1 MNTKRGG
8 KPNPGDTVEGLFSRF
23 ADLVEKL
30 NGLAQTGKEL
40 HQVKEF
46 TRGAGVRGIYGVNV
60 RVGVGEHANEVL
72 VEPFGNIGR
81 DAQSGQAMVQDVLE
95 PVVDVFEERDRTLV
109 LAQIPGIALADVLL
123 DVHDD
128 VLVIEATSNL
138 KKYRK
143 EVLLPRAFTREQM
156 QLACNNGILEI
167 GCIG

>member
-1 MNTKRGG
+1 MSTKRGG
-8 KPNPGDTVEGLFSRF
+8 KANPGTTVEGVFSRF

-30 NGLAQTGKEL
+30 NELAQTGKEL

-46 TRGAGVRGIYGVNV
+46 TSGSGVRGIYGVNV
-60 RVGVGEHANEVL
+60 RVGLGEHANEVV
-72 VEPFGNIGR
+72 VEPFGNIRR
-81 DAQSGQAMVQDVLE
+81 DEQSGQAVVQDVLE
-95 PVVDVFEERDRTLV
+95 PVVDVFEESDHTLV
-109 LAQIPGIALADVLL
+109 VAEMPGIALADVSL

-128 VLVIEATSNL
+128 VLVIEAASNL

-167 GCIG
+167 RCVG